1 MTAPKIT
8 SGIVTKAVAVMAGT
22 QEGTIDVHAAG
33 TAYAVLAVRIC
44 EVSIQFTTAAQVQA
58 VLGHFGMLR
67 PNTMGMHPRVPLPV
81 QPDRKG
87 ETSTLVAVTFT
98 NTPGAAGTREST
110 YSPAMRRTIRY
121 LSLTVG
127 PIRFHIID
135 TGSLASIIEILQSA
149 HTTAIGTFPD
159 GDDHRANPLRPSFRP
174 RAAHRLR
181 GQGPDWQT
189 T

>member
-33 TAYAVLAVRIC
+33 TESAVLTVRIG
-44 EVSIQFTTAAQVQA
+44 EAAIQFTTAAQAQA

-67 PNTMGMHPRVPLPV
+67 PNTMGMHPRVPIPV
-81 QPDRKG
+81 QPDRNG
-87 ETSTLVAVTFT
+87 EASTYVAVTFT
-98 NTPGAAGTREST
+98 DTPGAAGTRESA
-110 YSPAMRRTIRY
+110 YIPAMRRTVRV
-121 LSLTVG
+121 LALTVG
-127 PIRFHIID
+127 PIRFRIMD
-135 TGSLASIIEILQSA
+135 TDALTSTIEILQRA
-149 HTTAIGTFPD
+149 HAAAVGTFAD
-159 GDDHRANPLRPSFRP
+159 GHDHRANPLRPSFRP

-181 GQGPDWQT
+181 GHGPDWQT